1 MKIFLA
7 SGNVNKLNE
16 LRDALEASNLV
27 FEIVSANEIGGMPD
41 VEESGQTFEEN
52 ALLKANALRMQGPAE
67 ALYLADDSG
76 LEVDFL
82 DGKPG
87 VISARYAGEP
97 CDDEANNDKLLRE
110 MEGVA
115 ERKCRFRCVLALV
128 GNGIKVTFSGSCEGL
143 LLMERRGAG
152 GFGYDPL
159 FLPEESKNTF
169 AEISKEDK
177 ALISHRARALA
188 KLVDYLSET

>member
-27 FEIVSANEIGGMPD
+27 FDIVSADEIGGMPD
-41 VEESGQTFEEN
+41 VEESGRTFEEN